1 MPLLT
6 LFQLT
11 LKPVLEDLEV
21 CCIARLIGYGAD
33 DGLEG
38 AEDAAEGEGDE
49 HGEEEGRPEV
59 GGRHPCQHLGVHD
72 EGEAGSSAKY
82 LNIQFL
88 LTTNQWA
95 TIYRVMLLFDLELKF
110 PPVCTFALYT

>member
-59 GGRHPCQHLGVHD
+59 GGRHPCQHLGVH
-72 EGEAGSSAKY
+72 EESEAGSSAKY
-82 LNIQFL
+82 LSHVYHKSVEGKGL
-88 LTTNQWA
+88 
-95 TIYRVMLLFDLELKF
+95 
-110 PPVCTFALYT
+110 PCTG